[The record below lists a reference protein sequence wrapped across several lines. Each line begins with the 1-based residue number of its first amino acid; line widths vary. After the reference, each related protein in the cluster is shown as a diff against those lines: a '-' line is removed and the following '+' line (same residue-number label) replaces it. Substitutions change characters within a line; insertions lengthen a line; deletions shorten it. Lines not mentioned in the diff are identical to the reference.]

1 MKMKR
6 FAVRAAPLVLAVVIL
21 HPSNASATSFIFD
34 GTTLSPVVDSN
45 DAPGF
50 RPTAI
55 NNAGELVG
63 EAPGSSARAFRFSDG
78 RFEPILPGASF
89 VRPWDIND
97 SGVIV
102 GWARPSTGG
111 FANGFVYDAG
121 NITTLSAPF
130 AGAAQTTPL
139 GINNS
144 GAIVGTYAA
153 PCTTFGSC
161 ESGFLYQNGVYTT
174 INIAAGFF
182 TKLLAINDHG
192 QILGNYTDR
201 SGTHY
206 FTGSGGVFSQF
217 DLPCGGGGGVA
228 RDMNN
233 SSQIIGDC
241 ATVTPGNFI
250 GVGQVFIHDLNS
262 GTTTFISDPAWN
274 YRGLALSNNGL
285 ALVERDP
292 SLVPEPS
299 SLIFLALG
307 LVGIVGVTVR
317 GYRSRFLGHVRGYQG

>member
-1 MKMKR
+1 MKVKR

-21 HPSNASATSFIFD
+21 HPSNASANPFIFD

-63 EAPGSSARAFRFSDG
+63 EAPGGSARAFRFSDG

-102 GWARPSTGG
+102 GWARPSTSR
-111 FANGFVYDAG
+111 FTIGFVYDAG
-121 NITTLSAPF
+121 NITTLAESITPF
-130 AGAAQTTPL
+130 

-144 GAIVGTYAA
+144 GDIVGSYAT
-153 PCTTFGSC
+153 PRG
-161 ESGFLYQNGVYTT
+161 ENGFLYQNGVYTT
-174 INIAAGFF
+174 INIAADS
-182 TKLLAINDHG
+182 TRLLAINDHG
-192 QILGNYTDR
+192 QILGTDTR
-201 SGTHY
+201 GTHY
-206 FTGSGGVFSQF
+206 FIRGSDGVFSQF

-233 SSQIIGDC
+233 SNQIIGDC
-241 ATVTPGNFI
+241 ATVT

-292 SLVPEPS
+292 SLVQEPS

-307 LVGIVGVTVR
+307 LVGIVGVTAR
-317 GYRSRFLGHVRGYQG
+317 GYRSRFLGHARGIGRPQVLPRPAAQ